1 MSHATKKPPHDQMS
15 CSSLLRHEYIQFDMS
30 EQCKKIFT
38 EIPIHLNLIYIFTT
52 KVLNSSWGGT
62 ESFDKYP
69 LNKMLYIDI
78 DNCGRRRTDDN
89 PWQ

>member
-1 MSHATKKPPHDQMS
+1 MNILT
-15 CSSLLRHEYIQFDMS
+15 LS
-30 EQCKKIFT
+30 ELCKKIFT
-38 EIPIHLNLIYIFTT
+38 EIPIHVNLIYIFTT

-78 DNCGRRRTDDN
+78 DNCGRGQTTTHGIERKQTVI
-89 PWQ
+89 